1 MAGYVTTRATG
12 NFRGE
17 RRSNGVEGTV
27 ATPVEARRGEDREI
41 LRGVERERVERAARG
56 DREAFEQLVADH
68 LQQVWKVVYR
78 ILRHREDAEDVVQE
92 VFLTAFRSLPSFRGD
107 SKFST
112 WLHHIAV
119 TRALNH
125 LDRASEKVQR
135 ASQPLESEDEDTPA
149 PIATLEDRSQTPLQA
164 LESKELMRRLAECLG
179 KLPPAWR
186 AVLALRDAESKSYEE
201 IAAILAIALGTVRSR
216 LARARLTL
224 KDCVEGRAS

>member
-1 MAGYVTTRATG
+1 VEAK
-12 NFRGE
+12 RGE
-17 RRSNGVEGTV
+17 E
-27 ATPVEARRGEDREI
+27 REI
-41 LRGVERERVERAARG
+41 LRGVERELVERAARG
-56 DREAFEQLVADH
+56 DRQAFERLVASH
-68 LQQVWKVVYR
+68 VPQVWKVVYR

-107 SKFST
+107 SKLST

-125 LDRASEKVQR
+125 LDRASEKARR
-135 ASQPLESEDEDTPA
+135 ASEPLQDDEEDGVAA
-149 PIATLEDRSQTPLQA
+149 PIATLADTSATPLQA
-164 LESKELMRRLAECLG
+164 LESKELMRRLAECLA

-186 AVLALRDAESKSYEE
+186 AVLALRDAESRSYEE

-216 LARARLTL
+216 LARARLSL